1 MNIVYNNKSPEDVG
15 CMLAS
20 KPVITHSELR
30 RTTYAVPMRGDLLGT
45 DMYRGNASLQI
56 LFHMK
61 HSDYMKQIRQVRQWL
76 QNDGILEMSDEDDA
90 YYEVLQ
96 VVWGEDF
103 RKSNTYGRLNTTFT
117 VYPYEFLKSG
127 DVAIEGDGTIEN
139 VADPSMPLYKI
150 TGSGSGILTVNG
162 KAMNYTVDGVLY
174 IDTRRF
180 FAYDDNGDNKS
191 NQVSGDYE
199 DLYFVTGDNVV
210 SATVGDLETYP
221 RWGYVI

>member
-1 MNIVYNNKSPEDVG
+1 MNITYNNKTPEDCG

-20 KPVITHSELR
+20 KPILTHSEIR
-30 RTTYAVPMRGDLLGT
+30 RTTYTVPMRGDLLGT
-45 DMYRGNASLQI
+45 DVYRGNASWQI

-61 HSDYMKQIRQVRQWL
+61 HNNYMQQIRLVRQWL
-76 QNDGILEMSDEDDA
+76 QNEGILELSDSSDS
-90 YYEVLQ
+90 YYEVKQ
-96 VVWGEDF
+96 ITWTEDF
-103 RKSNTYGRLNTTFT
+103 RKSEEYGRLNTMFT

-127 DVAIEGDGTIEN
+127 DTAIEGDGTIEN

-150 TGSGSGILTVNG
+150 TGSGSGILTVND

-174 IDTRRF
+174 IDTRNF
-180 FAYDDNGDNKS
+180 IAYDEDGNNKS

-199 DLYFVTGDNVV
+199 DIQFIHGDNAV

-221 RWGYVI
+221 RWGYII